1 MDPLVEGVERLS
13 LRRKEGERSEM
24 RCLMT
29 VLRISLASL
38 NIPPSLDRLDVLVL
52 AGMQFPGYLL

>member
-1 MDPLVEGVERLS
+1 M
-13 LRRKEGERSEM
+13 KEGERNEM
-24 RCLMT
+24 RRLMT

-52 AGMQFPGYLL
+52 AGMRFPGYLL